1 MTCHQVPREKTDV
14 CPVIMVFL
22 FCLFNLP
29 METATNPHKVWTLE
43 MSKTSW
49 NRGAHRQAVH
59 WDTFQVDFCKILY
72 PVAPGKNMLWGA
84 TLSSTVLA
92 WQAGLQTTRSKNH
105 WVQLGYETASPRTQ
119 GPLHNTHLWSQ
130 AVWHPYRLTP
140 DRKPKFTIRKQP
152 KESNH
157 TG

>member
-59 WDTFQVDFCKILY
+59 
-72 PVAPGKNMLWGA
+72 
-84 TLSSTVLA
+84 
-92 WQAGLQTTRSKNH
+92 
-105 WVQLGYETASPRTQ
+105 
-119 GPLHNTHLWSQ
+119 
-130 AVWHPYRLTP
+130 
-140 DRKPKFTIRKQP
+140 
-152 KESNH
+152 
-157 TG
+157 